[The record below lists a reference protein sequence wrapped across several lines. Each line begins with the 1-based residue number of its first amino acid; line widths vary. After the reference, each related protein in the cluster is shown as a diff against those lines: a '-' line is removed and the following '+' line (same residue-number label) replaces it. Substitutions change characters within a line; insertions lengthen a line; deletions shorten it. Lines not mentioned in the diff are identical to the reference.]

1 MNWPPEHDAMLIAK
15 VADKEG
21 GSYSDV
27 AREINREF
35 GTSYTRCSV
44 IGRAGRLGLSKP
56 VLREELTVE
65 QQAAKRQQRLNRRR
79 QQQQLYRRREEL
91 AASPL
96 SAAAAP
102 VPDPAPVT
110 ECAPLGL
117 SLVDLPHDGCKWPF
131 GDGPYTFCGHMRV
144 LGTTDD
150 NRPPY
155 CPHHMRMA
163 NRNSERAA

>member
-1 MNWPPEHDAMLIAK
+1 MNWPPEHDAMLRKLIEAGETFS
-15 VADKEG
+15 AA
-21 GSYSDV
+21 

-35 GTSYTRCSV
+35 RTEYTRNAA
-44 IGRAGRLGLSKP
+44 IGRAGRMGLSKP
-56 VLREELTVE
+56 FFSEVFTVE

-79 QQQQLYRRREEL
+79 QQKQLYRRRGEL

-102 VPDPAPVT
+102 GPDPAPAM

-117 SLVDLPHDGCKWPF
+117 SLVDLPHDGCKWPIT
-131 GDGPYTFCGHMRV
+131 DDPPHRFCGHMRV

-163 NRNSERAA
+163 TRNSERAA